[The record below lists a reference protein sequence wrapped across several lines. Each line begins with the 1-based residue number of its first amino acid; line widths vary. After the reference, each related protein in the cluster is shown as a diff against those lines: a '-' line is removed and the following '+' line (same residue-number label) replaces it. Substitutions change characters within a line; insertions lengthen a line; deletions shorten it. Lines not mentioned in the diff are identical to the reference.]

1 MAVVWVACV
10 PRPICVVISL
20 LLLLVFLKGT
30 KISLKLHPGLYEVS
44 LHVTQFIVNF
54 LYFSFY
60 FSVLHPSIYPSINV

>member
-44 LHVTQFIVNF
+44 LHVTQLYCKFSIF
-54 LYFSFY
+54 LILLFY
-60 FSVLHPSIYPSINV
+60 ITPIYIPIN